1 MEIARLSAGRLGG
14 DMKESRR
21 EALKW
26 AAGAV
31 GIATLGAWAV
41 PAQDPT
47 QRTPP
52 TASGEAQPDPGVDAK
67 RAKALLEQNQKDI
80 KKNIEKLF
88 QLASELKDEIEKTD
102 AVTILSVGML
112 RKTDE
117 IEKLAR
123 QIREKA
129 KG

>member
-1 MEIARLSAGRLGG
+1 MN
-14 DMKESRR
+14 ESRR
-21 EALKW
+21 EALKL

-31 GIATLGAWAV
+31 GIAAICAWAAR
-41 PAQDPT
+41 AQDPA
-47 QRTPP
+47 QRTPS

-67 RAKALLEQNQKDI
+67 RTKTLLEQNQKDI

-88 QLASELKDEIEKTD
+88 QLASELKDEVEKTD
-102 AVTILSVGML
+102 SVTVLSVAML
-112 RKTDE
+112 RKTED

-123 QIREKA
+123 QIRDKA

>member
-1 MEIARLSAGRLGG
+1 MN
-14 DMKESRR
+14 ESRR
-21 EALKW
+21 EALKL

-31 GIATLGAWAV
+31 GIAAICAWAAH
-41 PAQDPT
+41 AQDPS
-47 QRTPP
+47 QRTPS

-67 RAKALLEQNQKDI
+67 RAKTLLEQNQKDI

-88 QLASELKDEIEKTD
+88 QLASELKDEVEKTD
-102 AVTILSVGML
+102 SVTVLSVAML
-112 RKTDE
+112 RKTED

-123 QIREKA
+123 QIRDKA